1 MRALLKRIRAN
12 PLVKEIGIPFRGGR
26 QSLLLLLPLISGS
39 YLIASYLLR
48 KVGRLI
54 KAGCSAAMNLDAPA
68 AKAAPAVKAQDDES
82 ADPGSGGESGPST
95 TKVTK
100 KAAQASADDAIE
112 RVGLGCLI
120 ISFVIV
126 VVAGLIWLFIWLAWP
141 HIAPYAKI
149 GAAVLGALWVIAAL
163 MIAPP
168 LKESATPNDHEKS
181 AGEQDQESDQES
193 DRDRFARGLAQFIV
207 AAVRDAAPDH
217 MGVHIAELLERLQ
230 KEARGFDNWEQL
242 QLREWCTAAGIPVS
256 RNVRAKGKGPTWG
269 VRADE
274 LQQAFGTSLDEALE
288 TLSRPLSGPPVPAPS
303 EGPAEAPVQAAES
316 GPDAPLT
323 APLTAPPAE
332 APVPAGHSTLLQPRL
347 QTVPDPSPGAVT

>member
-12 PLVKEIGIPFRGGR
+12 PLVKEISIPFRGGR

-68 AKAAPAVKAQDDES
+68 AKAAPAVKTQDDES

-100 KAAQASADDAIE
+100 KAARASADDAIE

-126 VVAGLIWLFIWLAWP
+126 VIAGLIWLFIWLAWP

-168 LKESATPNDHEKS
+168 PKESATPNDLEKS
-181 AGEQDQESDQES
+181 AGEQDQESDQ
-193 DRDRFARGLAQFIV
+193 DRFARGLAQFIV
-207 AAVRDAAPDH
+207 AAVRDAAPEH

-288 TLSRPLSGPPVPAPS
+288 ALSRPRSGPPVPAPS

-323 APLTAPPAE
+323 APPAE
-332 APVPAGHSTLLQPRL
+332 APVPAGHSTPLQPRF